1 MPHIPGNPTAE
12 HEGDDFDLAAAVREQ
27 QQQQQQQEASDFD
40 LASIIK
46 HGSVDLPL
54 AIAGDPGLKDY
65 GTRFRMARGHGY
77 QEKANEFLSKYP
89 DGQLGYR
96 QFPGETEHRLGF
108 KMSDDDPWS
117 KVDGQF
123 LKENDILG
131 DIVDFA
137 GSDLAEII
145 MELTAIVGTKGKI
158 GLSQFLA
165 RIFAGNLTGST
176 VGELDQHYRGT
187 QEERVPEWAA
197 RALGKS
203 AVSTSA
209 AAGAEIVRRGYQ
221 VAKGGGFFKSTP
233 GGAAAIAA
241 AKRQG
246 VPIPPVHYLVD
257 HPWLRKIGAQSQ
269 AVLPG
274 IDEFVMA
281 SREANKIAL
290 RKLSA
295 GKMPATLIR
304 ELTLVETSLRNKAIR
319 QAEEQLG
326 IRSSLAVAEI
336 GTEVASSITKYDQIA
351 NERVQLLYT
360 QAQQLD
366 QPVFDLGGLRAKAQ
380 VILDKELGAER
391 IVKKIEKPS
400 SLILPAG
407 VTAPSRVTE
416 QVVKGRGVTKLVDDE
431 VRGVYK
437 EIAETIRLEPR
448 TIIDKSTGE
457 KIIITPTDQLNLW
470 AERLG
475 PYTWSQD
482 GVTYRT
488 QSLAKQGYAL
498 LRNILDNPNNLEKT
512 PGFGAAW
519 RTARGAAHERF
530 ETLRKVGIART
541 TDEPIQYL
549 RNAFDSKTGYEKLRH
564 LKDAMPE
571 GRWLEIQN
579 GYFLDLIE
587 SSNIDNL
594 TGNLIDLK
602 PEFRSLMLGRE
613 GNKVLTELGHNIDKL
628 NHLDLQKILSDQVNY
643 RSIIAELADSTS
655 SADIATVRRMIE
667 EGGGMRSPLGENI
680 RAGIMQHVY
689 ESSLRDE
696 GGAMLLNKTE
706 LHKTIRKYRATG
718 AFKLMTRHDW
728 LALLDLTKIE
738 SVYAKGSDAGTS
750 LLGAEVASKIGHLAT
765 AITDPRVYADL
776 IKAKGWGR
784 LLVSESGRKFLIGSG
799 GKRVGILRKLSI
811 INSIIAKAL
820 MDDQEIAG
828 DIERY
833 IQEHGS

>member
-1 MPHIPGNPTAE
+1 MPHIPENPTAG
-12 HEGDDFDLAAAVREQ
+12 HEDDDFDLAAAVREHQKQ
-27 QQQQQQQEASDFD
+27 QQQDNGDD
-40 LASIIK
+40 LARIIK

-54 AIAGDPGLKDY
+54 AVAGQAGLEDY
-65 GTRFRMARGHGY
+65 KTRFHMARAHGY
-77 QEKANEFLSKYP
+77 QEKANEFLSAYP

-96 QFPGETEHRLGF
+96 QFPGEMEHTLAF
-108 KMSDDDPWS
+108 KMFDDEPWS
-117 KVDGQF
+117 KVDGKF
-123 LKENDILG
+123 LEENDIMG

-137 GSDLAEII
+137 GADLAEII
-145 MELTAIVGTKGKI
+145 MELTAIAGTKGKI
-158 GLSQFLA
+158 GLPQFLA
-165 RIFAGNLTGST
+165 RIFGGNVVGGT
-176 VGELDQHYRGT
+176 VAELHQNWRGI
-187 QEERVPEWAA
+187 QEEEPLEWAG
-197 RALGKS
+197 RVVGKS
-203 AVSTSA
+203 AIATT
-209 AAGAEIVRRGYQ
+209 AAGSAELVRRVYN
-221 VAKGGGFFKSTP
+221 VAKGGGLFKTTP
-233 GGAAAIAA
+233 GGQAAIAA
-241 AKRQG
+241 AKRRG
-246 VPIPPVHYLVD
+246 VPVPPVHYTVA
-257 HPWLRKIGAQSQ
+257 HPWLRKIGAQAQ
-269 AVLPG
+269 AVLG
-274 IDEFVMA
+274 EIDEFILA

-290 RKLSA
+290 RKLSGA
-295 GKMPATLIR
+295 KMPATLAN
-304 ELTLVETSLRNKAIR
+304 ELSLVETTLRNKAIR
-319 QAEEQLG
+319 EAEEQLG
-326 IRSSLAVAEI
+326 IRASLGVAEF
-336 GTEVASSITKYDQIA
+336 GTEVASSIKEYDDIA
-351 NERVQLLYT
+351 QQQVQLLYMR
-360 QAQQLD
+360 ASVLD
-366 QPVFDLGGLRAKAQ
+366 QPVFDLSGLRSKAQ
-380 VILDKELGAER
+380 VILDKELGAQR
-391 IVKKIEKPS
+391 IIEKTVEPS
-400 SLILPAG
+400 PLILPPG
-407 VTAPSRVTE
+407 VTQPRRVTE
-416 QVVKGRGVTKLVDDE
+416 AVAEGRGVNKLLEDD
-431 VRGVYK
+431 VRAVYN
-437 EIAETIRLEPR
+437 EITETLRLEPR
-448 TIIDKSTGE
+448 TIVDNSTGQ

-475 PYTWSQD
+475 PATWGQD
-482 GVTYRT
+482 GITYRT
-488 QSLAKQGYAL
+488 HSLAKKGYSL
-498 LRNILDNPNNLEKT
+498 LRDILDNPNNLEKT

-594 TGNLIDLK
+594 TGNLTDLT

-706 LHKTIRKYRATG
+706 LHKTIRKYRTTG